1 MRLVA
6 LGALVLAFCAS
17 APEVAFAEG
26 GRESGKGAPLVLFV
40 RSARTEESKA
50 IYDAAWK
57 ALEPYFGLLSRKRL
71 YAFDGDPKRARTFF
85 AQHENSRYV
94 VSFDADATALCPS
107 PRRVVSVLPK
117 ADRRE
122 VARIARTFRPMAR
135 KVVVFGNKNEKL
147 PGFRIVDKAV
157 DADLAWVTEDYTGDA
172 KTIQKQ
178 LAGRRTPLLS
188 TSVRI
193 TGAVIVRPDPRG
205 VGLQLAA
212 RLLKAARTGVLPP
225 ETAITRHRVVVDLDR
240 VKSTGHRAPLP
251 LLARADVVRRGS

>member
-1 MRLVA
+1 MRFAA
-6 LGALVLAFCAS
+6 LGVLVLAITAV
-17 APEVAFAEG
+17 APEVVFAEG
-26 GRESGKGAPLVLFV
+26 GRETGKGAPLVLFV

-57 ALEPYFGLLSRKRL
+57 ALEPYFGLLARKRL
-71 YAFDGDPKRARTFF
+71 FAFDGDPKRARAFF
-85 AQHENSRYV
+85 AQHKNSRYV
-94 VSFDADATALCPS
+94 VSFDVKATALCPS
-107 PRRVVSVLPK
+107 PRRVVTVLPR

-135 KVVVFGNKNEKL
+135 KVVVFGSKTEKL
-147 PGFRIVDKAV
+147 PGFRIVDKAA

-178 LAGRRTPLLS
+178 LADLRVPLLS

-193 TGAVIVRPDPRG
+193 KGAVIVRPDPRG

-225 ETAITRHRVVVDLDR
+225 ERKIMRHRVVVDLDR
-240 VKSTGHRAPLP
+240 VKSTGHRAPLA
-251 LLARADVVRRGS
+251 LLARADVVRRRP